1 MSKKHFEFVDKL
13 LAKLLDVFARK
24 SISLKLSQKR
34 KFARLL
40 TNLIM
45 PFKFS
50 RKDYVKNIMMDTLG
64 ISETDAEKL
73 RRSCYENFVL
83 NSMEMAKLKYI
94 SDEDVLNMLDVEG
107 YEHLEEAYRKG
118 KGVIIM
124 SGHFGLW
131 EYIPQWAAIKGY
143 NVTTVVRR
151 QNNKYADQ
159 WFEGMRR
166 AHGGKTTDSGMGLRE
181 ILRALKEGY
190 LLGLMMD
197 QDNGKK
203 GIFVKFMNKWCSAP
217 VGPAMISLKLK
228 SPIVPLFIFPN
239 YEGKHLFKLY
249 PPIYPENYENTV
261 EGQQKLTQD
270 YNDLYEKIV
279 RKNPEQ
285 WFWLHRR
292 WKTQPEDCS
301 DNPWAKRACN
311 CSTAQRITF

>member
-1 MSKKHFEFVDKL
+1 
-13 LAKLLDVFARK
+13 
-24 SISLKLSQKR
+24 
-34 KFARLL
+34 
-40 TNLIM
+40 M

-50 RKDYVKNIMMDTLG
+50 RSEYVKNVMMETLG
-64 ISETDAEKL
+64 ISETEAESL

-94 SDEDVLNMLDVEG
+94 SDEDVLNMLEVEG
-107 YEHLEEAYRKG
+107 YEHLEEAYKKG
-118 KGVIIM
+118 HGVIIM

-131 EYIPQWAAIKGY
+131 EYIPQWAAVKGY

-159 WFEGMRR
+159 WFEEMRR

-181 ILRALKEGY
+181 ILRALKDGY

-270 YNDLYEKIV
+270 YNELYEKIV
-279 RKNPEQ
+279 REHPEQ

-292 WKTQPEDCS
+292 WKTQPEDCT
-301 DNPWAKRACN
+301 DNPWAQRACSSSN
-311 CSTAQRITF
+311 SSNNFKLRQKDY